1 MGYTVK
7 YDLTDTESA
16 EAQAI
21 ADCKR
26 WLGDRQF
33 NNVVEALRAD
43 AGQCSKEC
51 VLFELMLMGIDGY
64 PAQVMTDKYWNKQRE
79 LDLG

>member
-7 YDLTDTESA
+7 YDQTDTESA

-33 NNVVEALRAD
+33 NNVIEALRAD